1 VVVRKDKGEV
11 LNSYPTRLEEMI
23 IEI

>member
-1 VVVRKDKGEV
+1 VIVRKDKGEV
-11 LNSYPTRLEEMI
+11 LNKYPTRMEDMI